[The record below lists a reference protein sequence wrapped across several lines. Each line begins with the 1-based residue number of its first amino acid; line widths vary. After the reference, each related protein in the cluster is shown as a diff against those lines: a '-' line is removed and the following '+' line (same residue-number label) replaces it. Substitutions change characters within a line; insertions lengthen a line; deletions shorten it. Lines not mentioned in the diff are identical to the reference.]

1 MVFEPSLVEPLFI
14 RLKSGNKVKS
24 SAGSQSLELVEIPSD
39 NLPGTVLVFKN
50 CRVA

>member
-24 SAGSQSLELVEIPSD
+24 SSGSQSLELVEIPSD
-39 NLPGTVLVFKN
+39 NLPGIIFKF
-50 CRVA
+50 